1 MDYTVHGI
9 LQARILEWVAF
20 PFSRGSSQPRNW
32 ARVSCIAGGFF
43 TNWAIREA
51 SLTTGPPENSPIH
64 SFSGLYLITHL
75 IRNGLFFKSEGY
87 FFLKKL
93 SITYMQK
100 NTLIFIKV
108 SSLMNF
114 DNVCT
119 CIATTQNKVE
129 NIPSCGFSQSIPTST
144 SQGQPL
150 VLISSQTNFACSWM
164 SHNQN
169 HILESAL
176 LCLIFFF
183 HSA

>member
-1 MDYTVHGI
+1 MV
-9 LQARILEWVAF
+9 
-20 PFSRGSSQPRNW
+20 
-32 ARVSCIAGGFF
+32 
-43 TNWAIREA
+43 
-51 SLTTGPPENSPIH
+51 
-64 SFSGLYLITHL
+64 SFSKVKAI
-75 IRNGLFFKSEGY
+75 FFK
-87 FFLKKL
+87 KL
-93 SITYMQK
+93 TIIYMQK

-119 CIATTQNKVE
+119 CIATTQNMVE
-129 NIPSCGFSQSIPTST
+129 NIPSCGFSQSIPTSA

-183 HSA
+183 TQNSIMILRCILGACLKIRLFLFFFLFKSLSSILVYG